1 MLRALDRYWMAPAP
15 PERLATVRALVGAYA
30 LVYLVVRA
38 PVLADFSALAPGRF
52 EPVGVV
58 RVLSAPLPAAAVW
71 ALWGASVVLAA
82 AFAVGARFRL
92 TGPLCAALLL
102 WVTSY
107 RNSWGMLFHT
117 DNLLVLH
124 AVVVGLCPAAAD
136 ALSLDAR
143 SADARQRSVAR
154 SPLLDPPPA
163 GGGRN
168 VENNIS
174 PHGWPLRLLGWMTVA
189 AYALAGVAK
198 LRESGLVW
206 ADGEILRNYIAFD
219 AVRKIEVGSVYSP
232 FGAWLVAFEAPFR
245 VIGVLSLAL
254 ELGGAGALLHPRLT
268 RAWVVGM
275 WGFHAGVLAVMAIV
289 FPYPLSGV
297 AFAALL
303 PCERIW
309 RWRVLR
315 RAHAWLGGGATL
327 A

>member
-15 PERLATVRALVGAYA
+15 PERLATVRVLVGAYA
-30 LVYLVVRA
+30 LVYLVARA
-38 PVLADFSALAPGRF
+38 PVLADFSAFAPARF

-58 RVLSAPLPAAAVW
+58 RALSVPLPAAAVW

-92 TGPLCAALLL
+92 TGPLLAALLL

-124 AVVVGLCPAAAD
+124 AIVVGLCPAATDVLAV
-136 ALSLDAR
+136 DAR
-143 SADARQRSVAR
+143 TRRAAPDATASAVPGADGVY
-154 SPLLDPPPA
+154 
-163 GGGRN
+163 
-168 VENNIS
+168 
-174 PHGWPLRLLGWMTVA
+174 GWPLRLLGWITVA
-189 AYALAGVAK
+189 AYALAGIAK

-232 FGAWLVAFEAPFR
+232 FGAWLVGFQAPFR

-254 ELGGAGALLHPRLT
+254 ELGGPLVLLHPRLT

-275 WGFHAGVLAVMAIV
+275 WGFHLGVLAVMAIV

-309 RWRVLR
+309 RWRGLR
-315 RAHAWLGGGATL
+315 RAHAWLGGSA
-327 A
+327 